1 MWTIEK
7 KDKEQY
13 YNQAKKMQESIAH
26 AKKTN
31 VIAVIQYHAKPKSN
45 GRPVTT
51 TSYQVSRIFHKY
63 DIGQGWANSS

>member
-1 MWTIEK
+1 
-7 KDKEQY
+7 
-13 YNQAKKMQESIAH
+13 MQESIAH